1 MKCEEVLAAL
11 SEYVDGELDPSL
23 VAFFEEHV
31 SDCGPCEV
39 VIDNLRKTVTLYKC
53 GRTVQV
59 PPAFHERLRDMLR
72 ARWKAKFPSAD
83 V

>member
-1 MKCEEVLAAL
+1 MKCHEVLAAL

-31 SDCGPCEV
+31 KGCSPCEV
-39 VIDNLRKTVTLYKC
+39 VIDNVRQTVTLYKC
-53 GRTVQV
+53 GQSVEV
-59 PPAFHERLRDMLR
+59 PPAFHQRLRDLLR
-72 ARWKAKFPSAD
+72 AQWKAKFPSAE